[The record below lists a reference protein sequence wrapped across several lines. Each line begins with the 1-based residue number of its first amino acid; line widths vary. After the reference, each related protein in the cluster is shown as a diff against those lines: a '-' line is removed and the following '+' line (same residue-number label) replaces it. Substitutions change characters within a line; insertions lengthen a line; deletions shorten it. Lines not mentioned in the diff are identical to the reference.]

1 MDKLKIIKKIKNI
14 IKKYGIKKYID
25 KFDFKFDYNKDDD
38 ENIFYEKLN
47 KFVKRYHEHSSIKIM
62 KKLSNDGIIY
72 ENVTRYKNSK
82 IWRKLPSCKIKNN
95 IGIIE
100 FYKFVMTGSGDFS
113 DPIDRKDR
121 DKIVKYVHK
130 FINNNKMKG
139 FIIDFSEFININKM
153 KGIIID
159 FRKHYGGSFVPVALS
174 FGKYF
179 DTLFRFYQN
188 KLSPWATFSEDKIIY
203 TKYKSNK
210 NYFPIPIAI
219 IIGKNTSSSG
229 EISAAMF
236 YGKPNIKFFGE
247 PSGGALSINEGHKI
261 NDNLELIITTALC
274 ETTDKKIHY
283 DEKLYP
289 DYETK
294 NPIKDAIEWINNR

>member
-1 MDKLKIIKKIKNI
+1 MDKLKIIKKTISI

-38 ENIFYEKLN
+38 ECIFYEKLN
-47 KFVKRYHEHSSIKIM
+47 KFIKKYHEHSSFKIM
-62 KKLSNDGIIY
+62 KKLCNNSSIY
-72 ENVTRYKNSK
+72 ENISRYKNSK

-100 FYKFVMTGSGDFS
+100 FYKFVMTGSGNFI

-121 DKIVKYVHK
+121 DKIVEFVDQ

-139 FIIDFSEFININKM
+139 L
-153 KGIIID
+153 IID
-159 FRKHYGGSFVPVALS
+159 FRKHYGGSFMPVALS

-188 KLSPWATFSEDKIIY
+188 ILSPWATFSEDKIVY

-210 NYFPIPIAI
+210 NYFPKPIAI

-247 PSGGALSINEGHKI
+247 PTGGALSINEGHKI
-261 NDNLELIITTALC
+261 NDNLEIIITTALYQ
-274 ETTDKKIHY
+274 TTDKKIHY

-289 DYETK
+289 NNETN
-294 NPIKDAIEWINNR
+294 NPIKEAIDWINNFKKV